1 MTTRLAIVGL
11 GKIAR
16 DQHLPAIG
24 QCDAFALA
32 ATVDPVGTGLDG
44 AAHFPDLSA
53 LLDSDTSVDAVA
65 VCSPPQLRYGLAK
78 QALEAGKHVLL
89 EKPPCATLSEARTL
103 IDIAE
108 DRGCTLF
115 AAWHSRF
122 AAGVAPARN
131 WLQGKAITSV
141 SIDWREDVRVWHPG
155 QAWIFEAGGFG
166 VFDPAI
172 NALSIA
178 TAILPRPLMVLGGEL
193 EVPSNRA
200 APIAG
205 HLDMQDSAGVPVRM
219 VMDFLKEG
227 PQSWDIVVNT
237 DAGKLVLS
245 EGGRVL
251 ETPAGRQEGEDRE
264 YAGIY
269 AAFADAIAASR
280 SDTDLAPLRLVADA
294 FMRAGS
300 TPAAEFHE

>member
-1 MTTRLAIVGL
+1 MTVRLAIVGL

-16 DQHLPAIG
+16 DQHLPAIADNG
-24 QCDAFALA
+24 IFELA
-32 ATVDPVGTGLDG
+32 ATVDPLTEGTGKVPHFADLDT
-44 AAHFPDLSA
+44 
-53 LLDSDTSVDAVA
+53 LLASDTSVNAVA

-103 IDIAE
+103 IDLAE

-122 AAGVAPARN
+122 AAGVAPARE
-131 WLQGKAITSV
+131 WLRGKAISSV
-141 SIDWREDVRVWHPG
+141 LIDWHEDVRVWHPG

-178 TAILPRPLMVLGGEL
+178 TAILPRPLIVLGGEL
-193 EVPSNRA
+193 EVPRNRA

-205 HLDMQDSAGVPVRM
+205 HLEMQDSAGVPVRM

-251 ETPAGRQEGEDRE
+251 ETPAGRHEGEDRE

-294 FMRAGS
+294 FMRARN
-300 TPAAEFHE
+300 TPATEFHE